1 MPFWTG
7 QSSLTALQ
15 WIARAA
21 TAYGFLL
28 LMTKLMGQREMGQ
41 LTLFDFV
48 SAVTVGSITGGFLSS
63 SETTLVAYVSA
74 VAALASIHILISI
87 VSLKAPRLRRVVQ
100 EEPLVLV
107 QNGQIL
113 EDTMRKTR
121 INLDD
126 LMIQLRQR
134 NYPNLAD
141 VEFAILETNGQISVI
156 PKSQARPVTPRDL
169 RLPTSYEGLPTVLV
183 QDGDV
188 LQDNLKENQLT
199 KEWLEE
205 ELKEYGI
212 TDISEVLAAVL
223 DTQGRLYVSKKDQ
236 TNDDFWN

>member
-1 MPFWTG
+1 MPFWMG

-41 LTLFDFV
+41 LPCLTLFLL
-48 SAVTVGSITGGFLSS
+48 SPLGALPAVFSS
-63 SETTLVAYVSA
+63 SETTLVAYVSS
-74 VAALASIHILISI
+74 VAAFTSIHIPDLY
-87 VSLKAPRLRRVVQ
+87 RLPQGSQTASRCPGRA
-100 EEPLVLV
+100 LGL
-107 QNGQIL
+107 GAKRQIL

-126 LMIQLRQR
+126 LMMQLRQR

-156 PKSQARPVTPRDL
+156 PKSQARPVTPRTCGC
-169 RLPTSYEGLPTVLV
+169 RLPRRST
-183 QDGDV
+183 
-188 LQDNLKENQLT
+188 
-199 KEWLEE
+199 
-205 ELKEYGI
+205 YGVG
-212 TDISEVLAAVL
+212 S
-223 DTQGRLYVSKKDQ
+223 R
-236 TNDDFWN
+236 W